1 MKLFYAYNENGQV
14 TSSVQED
21 YDRLHDSESY
31 GQGWL
36 SKNPNHILQDEEG
49 IGRNNDILKVVD
61 GVVVLDTE
69 KIARLELQAQIQEL
83 KQQREEDLR
92 NNTVDLL
99 GYTFNTRP
107 GDLSN
112 FQLGIDKGET
122 LWPDVNDYMV
132 DVTTEDLQTILA
144 TGIAQGEAIWDNY
157 KAAVKA
163 IQTV

>member
-1 MKLFYAYNENGQV
+1 MKLYYAYNETGQV

-21 YDRLHDSESY
+21 YLKIEDWKITHPDY
-31 GQGWL
+31 
-36 SKNPNHILQDEEG
+36 ILQEEVS
-49 IGRNNDILKVVD
+49 RNNDILKVVD

-107 GDLSN
+107 SDLSN

-122 LWPDVNDYMV
+122 LWPDVDDYMV
-132 DVTTEDLQTILA
+132 DVTTEDLQTILT
-144 TGIAQGEAIWDNY
+144 TGIAQGEAIWNSY